1 MLCELFWEV
10 LQYTSS
16 AYVQMVEALI
26 VSRLVCKTLIS
37 TLTSTLHEYERISH
51 PSQMEEE
58 TTLGTGPLCTST
70 QNKIISYIQIII
82 KLTYYAKLAYTFS

>member
-1 MLCELFWEV
+1 MN
-10 LQYTSS
+10 
-16 AYVQMVEALI
+16 
-26 VSRLVCKTLIS
+26 
-37 TLTSTLHEYERISH
+37 ERISH